1 MPSTSRCG
9 VDSALPKV
17 SFPVRSSKAAMS
29 VKVPPM
35 SAASRRLEPLAADG
49 IRCFMFRSA
58 MIAGY
63 ARRALDETPLPIA
76 GRGQGLASSAAEGET
91 MLAGDGAGETRVGR
105 PLGPLH
111 SPKRI
116 V

>member
-1 MPSTSRCG
+1 
-9 VDSALPKV
+9 DSALPKV
-17 SFPVRSSKAAMS
+17 SLPVRSSKAAIS

-49 IRCFMFRSA
+49 MRCFMFRLA
-58 MIAGY
+58 NVT
-63 ARRALDETPLPIA
+63 RAAHSDETPLPGA
-76 GRGQGLASSAAEGET
+76 GKGSGVSKLSGGRRDKACR
-91 MLAGDGAGETRVGR
+91 DGAGETRMGR

-111 SPKRI
+111 WPKRI